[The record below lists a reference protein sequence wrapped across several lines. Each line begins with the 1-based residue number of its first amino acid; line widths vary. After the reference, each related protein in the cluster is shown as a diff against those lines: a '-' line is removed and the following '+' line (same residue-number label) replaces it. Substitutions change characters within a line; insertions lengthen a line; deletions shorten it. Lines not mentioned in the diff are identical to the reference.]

1 VRQEGAAA
9 AGVTELR
16 SLPSLSYP
24 PARAHIVKKVMALP
38 VAANPLP
45 PLRLP
50 PPLLPLFAC
59 IRQSS
64 PPPLLLL
71 FDAAAAARPA
81 GSGSDARRGS
91 KGGGH
96 ASRPRRC
103 CSSAHH
109 LRLGGGK
116 FNCEAVARARESMP
130 AELLDVLREAK
141 RPASSFLKS
150 RVILSPAFWPQSFA
164 PLPFLSRLLC
174 SSPCPRAP
182 WPSHPRSPPCSAS
195 LTLALTFLSA
205 AAVVAPLLFLPAD
218 AAAVTARQLLEF
230 PPPRMCQQGQRGKR
244 GEAKNG
250 GITDVVRSFKEEQV
264 EELERMGVAFRSR
277 PVRNAAARQV
287 QLLMDFLKVRFFPSF
302 FLLFMKETDIGRY
315 VNGLRK
321 HPLGRSQEAGE
332 VAHQFERKWKE
343 VMDG

>member
-1 VRQEGAAA
+1 MV
-9 AGVTELR
+9 
-16 SLPSLSYP
+16 
-24 PARAHIVKKVMALP
+24 LP
-38 VAANPLP
+38 VAAPPLP

-182 WPSHPRSPPCSAS
+182 SPSHPRSPPCSAS

-230 PPPRMCQQGQRGKR
+230 PPPRMCQQGQRGKGR
-244 GEAKNG
+244 K
-250 GITDVVRSFKEEQV
+250 Q
-264 EELERMGVAFRSR
+264 RMVGSRTWCGASRRSR
-277 PVRNAAARQV
+277 SRSWSEWG
-287 QLLMDFLKVRFFPSF
+287 LLSGAGLSGM
-302 FLLFMKETDIGRY
+302 LLHGKSNYSWI
-315 VNGLRK
+315 
-321 HPLGRSQEAGE
+321 S
-332 VAHQFERKWKE
+332 
-343 VMDG
+343 

>member
-230 PPPRMCQQGQRGKR
+230 PPPRMCQQGQRGKGR
-244 GEAKNG
+244 K
-250 GITDVVRSFKEEQV
+250 Q
-264 EELERMGVAFRSR
+264 RMVGSRTWCGASRRSR
-277 PVRNAAARQV
+277 SRSWSEWG
-287 QLLMDFLKVRFFPSF
+287 LLSGAGLSGM
-302 FLLFMKETDIGRY
+302 LLHGKSDYSWI
-315 VNGLRK
+315 
-321 HPLGRSQEAGE
+321 S
-332 VAHQFERKWKE
+332 
-343 VMDG
+343 